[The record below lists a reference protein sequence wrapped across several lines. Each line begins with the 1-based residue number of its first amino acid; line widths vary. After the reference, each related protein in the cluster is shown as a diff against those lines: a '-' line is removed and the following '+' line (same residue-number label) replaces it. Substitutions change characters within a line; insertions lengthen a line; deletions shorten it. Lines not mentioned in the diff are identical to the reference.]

1 MSISMN
7 YLLVL
12 AVWSTTPL
20 AIVWSSESFDPMAAG
35 GFRLLIALVVILA
48 MRPLLSVPA
57 LDFGR
62 HWKAYFASAIGLY
75 PGLALVY
82 WAAPLLPS
90 SLISVIFGLAPFF
103 VMGIN
108 ALVFGQRDA
117 NAGQVLAVAVAFAGL
132 AVLLNSENSGGY
144 FSYLGLLLILLAVT
158 FYSLSTLLVKAHA
171 MEMHVLNLL
180 SGSLMIATPLYLFT
194 WILGGGS
201 LPVAPTVKAISAVL
215 YLALVG
221 SVFAYIA
228 YFYLLKRLSATVVS
242 FIPMITP
249 AIALILGITLNGE
262 HLSRQMLVGMAM
274 IMLGIWIYQF
284 LGSRKIRPQ
293 ATLSSDA

>member
-1 MSISMN
+1 MSLPLN
-7 YLLVL
+7 YLVVL

-35 GFRLLIALVVILA
+35 GFRLLIALVVILVI
-48 MRPLLSVPA
+48 RPMLSAPA
-57 LDFGR
+57 LDFKTN
-62 HWKAYFASAIGLY
+62 WKAYLVSAIGLY

-108 ALVFGQRDA
+108 ALVFGQRDSTVA
-117 NAGQVLAVAVAFAGL
+117 QVLAVVLAFVGL
-132 AVLLNSENSGGY
+132 AVLLGSENNGGN
-144 FSYLGLLLILLAVT
+144 FSYLGLVFIILAVSC
-158 FYSLSTLLVKAHA
+158 YALSTLLVKTYA

-180 SGSLMIATPLYLFT
+180 TGSMSIATPLYLLT
-194 WILGGGS
+194 WLIDGGS
-201 LPVAPTVKAISAVL
+201 LPATPSIKAILAIL
-215 YLALVG
+215 YLAIIG

-249 AIALILGITLNGE
+249 AIAVILGITLNGE
-262 HLSRQMLVGMAM
+262 HLGGQMLFGVLL

-284 LGSRKIRPQ
+284 LGARKVRPQ
-293 ATLSSDA
+293 AGTTATG

>member
-20 AIVWSSESFDPMAAG
+20 AIVWSSESFEPMAAG
-35 GFRLLIALVVILA
+35 GLRLLIALVVILA

-57 LDFGR
+57 LEFGR
-62 HWKAYFASAIGLY
+62 HWKAYAVSAIGLY

-108 ALVFGQRDA
+108 ALVFGQREVT
-117 NAGQVLAVAVAFAGL
+117 AGQVLAVGIAFIGL
-132 AVLLNSENSGGY
+132 TVLLNSEDSGDH

-158 FYSLSTLLVKAHA
+158 FYALSTLLVKAHA

-180 SGSLMIATPLYLFT
+180 SGSLMMATPLYLMT
-194 WILGGGS
+194 WLLGGGH
-201 LPVAPTVKAISAVL
+201 LPVAPSLKAILAVL
-215 YLALVG
+215 YLALIG
-221 SVFAYIA
+221 SVFAYIS

-262 HLSRQMLVGMAM
+262 HLSRQMLAGMMM
-274 IMLGIWIYQF
+274 IMLGIWIYQY

-293 ATLSSDA
+293 APVSSNN

>member
-20 AIVWSSESFDPMAAG
+20 AIVWSSESFEPMAAG
-35 GFRLLIALVVILA
+35 GLRLLIALVVILA

-57 LDFGR
+57 LEFGR
-62 HWKAYFASAIGLY
+62 HWKAYAVSAIGLY

-108 ALVFGQRDA
+108 ALVFGQREVT
-117 NAGQVLAVAVAFAGL
+117 AGQVLAVGVAFIGL
-132 AVLLNSENSGGY
+132 TVLLNSEDSGDH

-158 FYSLSTLLVKAHA
+158 FYALSTLLVKAHA

-180 SGSLMIATPLYLFT
+180 SGSLMMATPLYLMT
-194 WILGGGS
+194 WLLGGGH
-201 LPVAPTVKAISAVL
+201 LPVAPSLKAILAVL
-215 YLALVG
+215 YLALIG
-221 SVFAYIA
+221 SVFAYIS

-262 HLSRQMLVGMAM
+262 HLSRQMLAGMMM
-274 IMLGIWIYQF
+274 IMLGIWIYQY

-293 ATLSSDA
+293 APVSSNN

>member
-1 MSISMN
+1 MSVPMN

-35 GFRLLIALVVILA
+35 GLRLLIALLVILSL
-48 MRPLLSVPA
+48 RPLMSAPV
-57 LDFGR
+57 LDFKR
-62 HWKAYFASAIGLY
+62 HWKAYGASAIGLY

-82 WAAPLLPS
+82 WAAPLMPS
-90 SLISVIFGLAPFF
+90 SLISVTFGLAPFF

-108 ALVFGQRDA
+108 ALVFGQRDST
-117 NAGQVLAVAVAFAGL
+117 AGQVLAVVIAFAGL
-132 AVLLNSENSGGY
+132 AVLLGTENPGDH

-158 FYSLSTLLVKAHA
+158 FYALSTLLVKAHA
-171 MEMHVLNLL
+171 MEIHVLNLL
-180 SGSLMIATPLYLFT
+180 SGSLLIATPLYLLS
-194 WILGGGS
+194 WRLGGGG
-201 LPVAPTVKAISAVL
+201 LPDTLSIKAVL
-215 YLALVG
+215 AILYLGLIG

-228 YFYLLKRLSATVVS
+228 YFHLLKRLSATVVS

-249 AIALILGITLNGE
+249 AIAVILGITLNGE
-262 HLSRQMLVGMAM
+262 YLGKQMLVGMLM
-274 IMLGIWIYQF
+274 IMLGIWIYQI

-293 ATLSSDA
+293 PAISRED

>member
-1 MSISMN
+1 MSIPMN

-35 GFRLLIALVVILA
+35 GLRLLIALLVILA
-48 MRPLLSVPA
+48 LRPLLSSPA

-62 HWKAYFASAIGLY
+62 HWKAYLASAIGLY

-82 WAAPLLPS
+82 WAAPLMPS

-103 VMGIN
+103 VMGIS
-108 ALVFGQRDA
+108 ALAFGQRDSS
-117 NAGQVLAVAVAFAGL
+117 AGQVLAVVIAFAGL
-132 AVLLNSENSGGY
+132 AVLLGAGNSDTH

-158 FYSLSTLLVKAHA
+158 FYALSTLLVKAHA
-171 MEMHVLNLL
+171 MEIHVLNLL
-180 SGSLMIATPLYLFT
+180 AGSLLIATPMYLFS
-194 WILGGGS
+194 WKMDGGS
-201 LPVAPTVKAISAVL
+201 LPAAPSIKAVSAIL
-215 YLALVG
+215 YLGLIG

-228 YFYLLKRLSATVVS
+228 YFHLLKRLSATVVS

-249 AIALILGITLNGE
+249 AIAVLLGITLNGE
-262 HLSRQMLVGMAM
+262 HLGKKMLVGMLM

-293 ATLSSDA
+293 PVMSRDA